1 VALRVLIVEDEMTIA
16 FMVEDMLTDLGH
28 EVVEVAMRLPE
39 AIEAAGRIDVD
50 FAILDVNLDG
60 LRSFP
65 VADILADRAIPF
77 AFATGYGSAGLDEP
91 YRGRPVLA
99 KPFMMDDLRQLV
111 ARIVGDCAP
120 PASLIPPSAQ

>member
-1 VALRVLIVEDEMTIA
+1 LRVLIVEDEMTIA

-39 AIEAAGRIDVD
+39 ALAAARRIEVD

-65 VADILADRAIPF
+65 VADILAERGIPF
-77 AFATGYGSAGLDEP
+77 AFATGYGSAGLDEG
-91 YRGRPVLA
+91 YRGRPILA
-99 KPFMMDDLRQLV
+99 KPFMHDDLRMLV
-111 ARIVGDCAP
+111 ARILDDCP
-120 PASLIPPSAQ
+120 PPDSLIPPNAQ

>member
-1 VALRVLIVEDEMTIA
+1 MRVLIVEDEMTIA

-39 AIEAAGRIDVD
+39 ALEAACRIDVD

-65 VADILADRAIPF
+65 VADVLAGRAIPF
-77 AFATGYGSAGLDEP
+77 AFATGYGAAGIDEA
-91 YRGRPVLA
+91 YRGAPVLA
-99 KPFMMDDLRQLV
+99 KPFMLGDLRKLV
-111 ARIVGDCAP
+111 AQIAGAP
-120 PASLIPPSAQ
+120 PPPSQVPPRIG